1 MSVEI
6 FDVEQGTDEWLALRA
21 GLPTCSEFADVL
33 AKGEGKTRRAYL
45 DKLAAEIVTGAPL
58 ETYRNAYM
66 DRGKEQEA
74 AARRAYELLT
84 DNATARVGF
93 VRNGRKGWSPD
104 SLIGDSGALEIKTER
119 ADLLIATWRAGKFPA
134 KHVAQC
140 QGGLWVGEREWI
152 DIAIYAPRMPL
163 FVRRAFRDE
172 AYIANLSREVD
183 LFLEDLDATV
193 EAVRRFGREAA

>member
-1 MSVEI
+1 MAVEI
-6 FDVEQGTDEWLALRA
+6 FDVEQGSDAWLALRA
-21 GLPTCSEFADVL
+21 GLPTCSEFPDVL
-33 AKGEGKTRRAYL
+33 AKGEGKTRRSYL
-45 DKLAAEIVTGAPL
+45 DKLAAEICTGAPL
-58 ETYRNAYM
+58 ESYRNAYM

-74 AARRAYELLT
+74 SARRAYELISDAET
-84 DNATARVGF
+84 TRVGF

-104 SLIGDSGALEIKTER
+104 SLIGADGALEIKTER
-119 ADLLIATWRAGKFPA
+119 ADLLIATWRAAKFPA

-172 AYIANLSREVD
+172 VYIANLAREVD
-183 LFLEDLDATV
+183 VFLEDLDATV
-193 EAVRRFGREAA
+193 EAVRRYGREAA